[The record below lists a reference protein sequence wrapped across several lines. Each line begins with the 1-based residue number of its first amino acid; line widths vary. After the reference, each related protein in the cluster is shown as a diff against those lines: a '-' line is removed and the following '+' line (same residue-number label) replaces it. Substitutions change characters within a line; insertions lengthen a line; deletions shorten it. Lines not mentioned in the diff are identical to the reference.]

1 MGPKRTRGAYRK
13 EERAE
18 LPQGLQRRLVDCAA
32 AKYGTTEKLAKALEI
47 PKSSAHYYRSCRLTM
62 PISIMERMLA
72 IAADQELEEEV
83 RNVAVI
89 KDRTWANSYAANI
102 NREMCKKRL
111 KLPTIEELQNNDELR
126 RKAAAV
132 VSYIMA
138 EGSIWIRD
146 DKDGEGTVNITFA
159 DHETD
164 LYEHFRSLCKD
175 VFDYD
180 IGPPQLPGNG
190 ARAIRGFIYSR
201 FVADWLMVNGVV
213 DGEKSANE
221 MRIPKWIMDSTDNQT
236 QIAALQPWCDG
247 EGSVCGYYGG
257 RCNGFI
263 LVQSRHT
270 MIDFSVFDRV
280 IGHRG
285 SGRNIPAGLLD
296 RLYIYGIN
304 AVEYCH
310 AFYDSEVIR
319 DIMHLFNKLD
329 LQPIRRMA
337 SLHLKDD
344 GFYSCIWELRLRMRD
359 TEKLL
364 NMGIV
369 TQERKARKIAG
380 IGSHIKQLF

>member
-32 AKYGTTEKLAKALEI
+32 AKYGTTEKLAKALDI
-47 PKSSAHYYRSCRLTM
+47 PKSSAHYYHSGRLTM
-62 PISIMERMLA
+62 PISIMDRMLA
-72 IAADQELEEEV
+72 IAADPELEEEV
-83 RNVAVI
+83 RNAAVI

-111 KLPTIEELQNNDELR
+111 ELPTVEELQSNDELR
-126 RKAAAV
+126 RKAAAI
-132 VSYIMA
+132 VSYVMA

-201 FVADWLMVNGVV
+201 FVADWLMLNGVV
-213 DGEKSANE
+213 EGEKSAKE
-221 MRIPKWIMDSTDNQT
+221 MRIPKWIMGSTDPHT
-236 QIAALQPWCDG
+236 LVAALQPWCDG
-247 EGSVCGYYGG
+247 EGSVCGCYGQ
-257 RCNGFI
+257 RYNGFI

-270 MIDFSVFDRV
+270 MIDFSVLDRV

-285 SGRNIPAGLLD
+285 SGRNIMAGLLD
-296 RLYIYGIN
+296 LSCIHGIN
-304 AVEYCH
+304 AIEYCR
-310 AFYDSEVIR
+310 AFYDSEVIG
-319 DIMHLFNKLD
+319 DIKHLFDKLG
-329 LQPIRRMA
+329 LRPIKRLA
-337 SLHLKDD
+337 SIHLKDD
-344 GFYSCIWELRLRMRD
+344 GFYSCIWELRFRMRD
-359 TEKLL
+359 TCRLL
-364 NMGIV
+364 NMGMV

-380 IGSHIKQLF
+380 IGSHTRQ